1 MADSAERPLLDDD
14 AGPLVR
20 PYMASG
26 GRTAPTA
33 SLDLLTL
40 VWATGR
46 LGPTQ
51 LEAELG
57 EVLLLC
63 REPISVAEVAAHL
76 RLPAMVVKV
85 LLSDLLD
92 LGAVGLLS
100 PDPAVDTTDRTVL
113 EALLNGLQRRL

>member
-1 MADSAERPLLDDD
+1 MSDFDERPLVDDD

-40 VWATGR
+40 IWSTGR
-46 LGPTQ
+46 LSLSE
-51 LEAELG
+51 LEAEHG

-63 REPISVAEVAAHL
+63 REPVSVAEVSAHL
-76 RLPAMVVKV
+76 HLPAMVVKV

-92 LGAVGLLS
+92 LGAVAVLS
-100 PDPAVDTTDRTVL
+100 PDPAVDTTDRSVL